1 MLPNVVIVRVLLI
14 CSLPVVIARLEKVCK
29 YNNHEKVKQDA
40 RRRTKDSCYFLVS
53 VVAALLRR

>member
-40 RRRTKDSCYFLVS
+40 RRRTKDSCYLVS